1 MAKVAIDT
9 NVLAYAEGAGDEPR
23 RARAVEVLAALP
35 EGAVVLPVQ
44 VLGELYRVLVGKLR
58 QRPADARANVL
69 RWSDAFAPSDSNWAA
84 MQSAFDLSADHGLSI
99 WDALILSVAAE
110 QRCRLLLSEDLQDGF
125 TWRGTTVVDPF
136 ALEPSPLLSDLIAP
150 SSAPARKRRSP
161 TPAVA
166 ATAVKRSRR

>member
-35 EGAVVLPVQ
+35 EGSVVLPVQ
-44 VLGELYRVLVGKLR
+44 VLGELYRVLAGKLR

-69 RWSDAFAPSDSNWAA
+69 RWSDAFAPSDSTWAA

-136 ALEPSPLLSDLIAP
+136 ARKPSPLLSDLMAAP
-150 SSAPARKRRSP
+150 SARKRRSP

-166 ATAVKRSRR
+166 ATTAKRTRR

>member
-1 MAKVAIDT
+1 MAKIAIDT
-9 NVLAYAEGAGDEPR
+9 NVLAYAEGAGDEGR

-35 EGAVVLPVQ
+35 EQSVVLPVQ

-58 QRPADARANVL
+58 QRPTAARANVL
-69 RWSDAFAPSDSNWAA
+69 RWSDAFAPSDSTWSA
-84 MQSAFDLSADHGLSI
+84 MQSAFDLSADHGMSI

-136 ALEPSPLLSDLIAP
+136 ALRPAPLLQDLLAP
-150 SSAPARKRRSP
+150 EAVPARRPRGPTVATKARR
-161 TPAVA
+161 
-166 ATAVKRSRR
+166 

>member
-1 MAKVAIDT
+1 MLTVAVDT

-23 RARAVEVLAALP
+23 RSRAVEILAALP
-35 EGAVVLPVQ
+35 EAAVVLPVQ

-58 QRPADARANVL
+58 QPPAAARASVL
-69 RWSDAFAPSDSNWAA
+69 RWSDVFAPAESTWTA

-99 WDALILSVAAE
+99 WDSLILSIAAE

-136 ALEPSPLLSDLIAP
+136 AAAPSPLLQDLIAP
-150 SSAPARKRRSP
+150 AARGKRRGS
-161 TPAVA
+161 TVA
-166 ATAVKRSRR
+166 PRARR